1 LLPKPRCA
9 GVDLD
14 DLLRQANGRTVDL
27 GERHGAL
34 DTAGLAVVAIE
45 SKWRTWLPATGE
57 LCRRRARRARH
68 RALDRG
74 GVHAL
79 SRRAQALGPGLGPGP
94 CSRRGV
100 AGARRS
106 ADRRINAVGSA
117 GRPALGGSG
126 LGASIPVPVEASQ

>member
-1 LLPKPRCA
+1 MPKPRCA

-27 GERHGAL
+27 GERRGAL

-45 SKWRTWLPATGE
+45 FEVARLASLLPVNYADV
-57 LCRRRARRARH
+57 
-68 RALDRG
+68 AL
-74 GVHAL
+74 V
-79 SRRAQALGPGLGPGP
+79 ALGLALWIAEAFTPSFGALRRLVRGLGPGP

-106 ADRRINAVGSA
+106 ADRRIKAIGSA